1 MSILSAI
8 RQQSSSID
16 DLAKLPQAMIMQMA
30 QRKQI
35 ATEMVAPILARK
47 AEMIDATAK
56 TKAMQGGVPP
66 TSVMEQIIAQNA
78 QSEHPPI
85 HHQMQQPMPQQ
96 MQQQMP
102 QQMADTGVAQLP
114 IPDREYAGGGI
125 IAFADGGLSDEDQD
139 YEDSL
144 EEADYNNMIERAM
157 NAGEEDYTPHSASN
171 QIPQFET
178 RHAKGSPQSF
188 PNSGIAS
195 LKPESSGDLDARLRA
210 AILQKES
217 GGHRYDKHGK
227 LLTSHKGAEG
237 EMQVMPYTA
246 RDPGFGVKP
255 ARDNS
260 PDELKRVGDEYA
272 SAMLRR
278 YRDPIVAMIA
288 YNMGPGATDKWLAA
302 GADPRKLSKETQ
314 GYIRNVTL
322 AGGGEVQHF
331 KNEGKVK
338 EKDYDKSSYE
348 SDRLYGNTY
357 VDPEMFNLPNLS
369 FGSKLL
375 EPTPRIR
382 DKSITP
388 VENPLQKE
396 FGIPKLGSSYEN
408 SKQIEPKKVV
418 PPTMPDELKNVSI
431 GSKPPSAQEFRDFD
445 TATALFQAENMGK
458 NAPQTQEE
466 PKSRLDEYMDRLMAR
481 EGNIEKQ
488 KSQDANLALLSA
500 GLGMMGGTSRYALEN
515 IGKGALAGVQNF
527 TESSKQRAAEQAA
540 LDKSML
546 YGYRY
551 QGAEDVARQ
560 NAAYNRDLK
569 QKQYELDVLK
579 HGTEREKIAVNQYNT
594 YIQGKL
600 NSLIAKNP
608 ILATDEVAKQQAI
621 ANIENEDIA
630 VQLRR
635 KAFPDLPVSSPRGTA
650 FTPKQE
656 SLLSK
661 YLPK

>member
-78 QSEHPPI
+78 QSEHPPM

-96 MQQQMP
+96 MQQPMP

-144 EEADYNNMIERAM
+144 EEADYNSMIERAM

-237 EMQVMPYTA
+237 EMQVMPYTS

-278 YRDPIVAMIA
+278 YRDPILAMIA

-314 GYIRNVTL
+314 GYIKNVTL
-322 AGGGEVQHF
+322 AGGGEVKHF
-331 KNEGKVK
+331 AAGGYDDEDEYSPEGILMSGASTRSGKN
-338 EKDYDKSSYE
+338 
-348 SDRLYGNTY
+348 YGIG
-357 VDPEMFNLPNLS
+357 NLS
-369 FGSKLL
+369 
-375 EPTPRIR
+375 P
-382 DKSITP
+382 
-388 VENPLQKE
+388 N
-396 FGIPKLGSSYEN
+396 YEGFD
-408 SKQIEPKKVV
+408 EAEWEKKYGKRKVT
-418 PPTMPDELKNVSI
+418 PPTMPPELKNAIISDKAPAKNTTEVT
-431 GSKPPSAQEFRDFD
+431 SK
-445 TATALFQAENMGK
+445 
-458 NAPQTQEE
+458 EE
-466 PKSRLDEYMDRLMAR
+466 PKEAPKSRLDAYMDDLMASR
-481 EGNIEKQ
+481 AELKQ
-488 KSQDANLALLSA
+488 QKTQDANLALLSA

-527 TESSKQRAAEQAA
+527 SESSKQRAAEKAA

-551 QGAEDVARQ
+551 QGAEDLARQ
-560 NAAYNRDLK
+560 NATYNQGLQGAKLLEASRANTNKEIEHAQSNLNNYLK
-569 QKQYELDVLK
+569 IQQSSLK
-579 HGTEREKIAVNQYNT
+579 DRFPAGEIDPGYQAAMAQIYRSPEYIALSKRAGYT
-594 YIQGKL
+594 TGAPT
-600 NSLIAKNP
+600 S
-608 ILATDEVAKQQAI
+608 T
-621 ANIENEDIA
+621 
-630 VQLRR
+630 
-635 KAFPDLPVSSPRGTA
+635 
-650 FTPKQE
+650 FTPKQT
-656 SLLSK
+656 SLLDK
-661 YLPK
+661 YLK